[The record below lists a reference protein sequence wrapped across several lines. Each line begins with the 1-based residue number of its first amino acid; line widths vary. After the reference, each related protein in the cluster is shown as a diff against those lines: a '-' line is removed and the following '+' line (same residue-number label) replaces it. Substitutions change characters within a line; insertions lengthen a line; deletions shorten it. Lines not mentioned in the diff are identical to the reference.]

1 MVGRKHRHILC
12 DAHHQSSSTI
22 INRPMKHLEFSPG
35 NNGLSFSPNSTTA
48 AKGDTVVFHFFPGKH
63 SVAQGAFDSP
73 CAPLSNGFYSGY
85 LDSSSGESE
94 TTFVVT
100 VNDTNPI
107 WYYCSQVSHCQNG
120 MVGVINPPS
129 SGNTLEAYSAASA
142 KTQKST
148 APNNVAG
155 GVFAKAGD
163 SSSSA
168 SGSAS
173 ATASASGSA
182 SGSAS
187 ATSATATASGTPTGS
202 ASASAASATKTG
214 VASSLNKGQFLNI
227 FAAFD
232 FVAYFLFL

>member
-1 MVGRKHRHILC
+1 MRVQLLPLIAVLLSCASAATIDIDVGE
-12 DAHHQSSSTI
+12 D
-22 INRPMKHLEFSPG
+22 
-35 NNGLSFSPNSTTA
+35 GLSFSPNSTTA
-48 AKGDTVVFHFFPGKH
+48 AKGDTVVFHFYPGKH
-63 SVAQGAFDSP
+63 SVVEGSFDSP
-73 CAPLSNGFYSGY
+73 CDPLANGFYSGY
-85 LDSSSGESE
+85 LDSNSGESK

-107 WYYCSQVSHCQNG
+107 WFYCSQVGHCQNG

-148 APNNVAG
+148 TPNNVGG
-155 GVFAKAGD
+155 GVFANGGG

-173 ATASASGSA
+173 ATPSASASA
-182 SGSAS
+182 AS
-187 ATSATATASGTPTGS
+187 AATTASGAPTGS
-202 ASASAASATKTG
+202 ASASAASATSAG
-214 VASSLNKGQFLNI
+214 AASSLNKGQFLNL

-232 FVAYFLFL
+232 FIAYLLFM

>member
-1 MVGRKHRHILC
+1 MRVQLLSLTAVLLSCVSAATIDIDVGE
-12 DAHHQSSSTI
+12 D
-22 INRPMKHLEFSPG
+22 
-35 NNGLSFSPNSTTA
+35 GLSFSPNSTTA
-48 AKGDTVVFHFFPGKH
+48 AKDDTVIFHFYPGKH
-63 SVAQGAFDSP
+63 SVVEGSFDSP
-73 CAPLSNGFYSGY
+73 CAPLANGFYSGY

-107 WYYCSQVSHCQNG
+107 WFYCSQVGHCQNG

-148 APNNVAG
+148 TPNNVGG
-155 GVFAKAGD
+155 GVFANGGG

-173 ATASASGSA
+173 ATPSASASTST
-182 SGSAS
+182 AS
-187 ATSATATASGTPTGS
+187 AATTVSGTPTGS
-202 ASASAASATKTG
+202 ASASAASATSTG
-214 VASSLNKGQFLNI
+214 AASSLNKGQFFNL

-232 FVAYFLFL
+232 FVAYLLFM